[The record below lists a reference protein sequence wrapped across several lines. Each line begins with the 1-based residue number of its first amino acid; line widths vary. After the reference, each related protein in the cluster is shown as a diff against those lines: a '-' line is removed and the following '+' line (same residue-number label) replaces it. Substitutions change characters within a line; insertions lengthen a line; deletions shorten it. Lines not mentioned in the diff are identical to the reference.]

1 MSCLDYIEYDL
12 EHDDNAIICE
22 FCAKRFV
29 TKHGL
34 KHHLD
39 QEIKCNDPLKC
50 NKCSR
55 TFKRKYHY
63 TKHKCAPSPDSKTT
77 KSNKNLKGRS
87 PPRMV
92 DNIFDYPKPLHV
104 NADGFYE
111 SDEEHSTSPQPQ
123 IKPTPKS
130 IQESIW
136 EDITEF
142 EEFASR
148 GIDTGD
154 IPR

>member
-39 QEIKCNDPLKC
+39 QEIKCNDPLRC
-50 NKCSR
+50 NKCSK

-63 TKHKCAPSPDSKTT
+63 TKHKCGESSPTKNNTKSKSPPRLVDSPFDYPNPLKFDADGFVESDESESPRLISKTT
-77 KSNKNLKGRS
+77 TK
-87 PPRMV
+87 
-92 DNIFDYPKPLHV
+92 PK
-104 NADGFYE
+104 
-111 SDEEHSTSPQPQ
+111 T
-123 IKPTPKS
+123 

-136 EDITEF
+136 EDITDF
-142 EEFASR
+142 EEFAAK
-148 GIDTGD
+148 GLDNIVD
-154 IPR
+154 